1 MLIPAILKTYFFLH
15 LYAQSLQRSAHT
27 LLFSGSLIV
36 SAPDLQSPFPAKAAT
51 CQKNYAYLLLAYC
64 GHKMLNANF
73 SADTNLYFGRSRLL
87 VAYPMHITNCGSC
100 SPCSSSIAIH
110 DHLTDS
116 CPLCRID
123 GVHGKYLPQPQ
134 CPRRHAQHGASS
146 WLERVVQR

>member
-1 MLIPAILKTYFFLH
+1 MLIPAIFKTYFFTFVCTIPAKICSH
-15 LYAQSLQRSAHT
+15 PPFQ
-27 LLFSGSLIV
+27 LLSHRLGTRTAKPLS
-36 SAPDLQSPFPAKAAT
+36 AKAAAY
-51 CQKNYAYLLLAYC
+51 QKNYAYLLLAYC
-64 GHKMLNANF
+64 SHKMLNANF

-87 VAYPMHITNCGSC
+87 VAYFMHITNCGSC

>member
-1 MLIPAILKTYFFLH
+1 MLIPAIFKTYFLH
-15 LYAQSLQRSAHT
+15 LYEQSQQRSAHH

-36 SAPDLQSPFPAKAAT
+36 SVPGLQSPFPAKTAT
-51 CQKNYAYLLLAYC
+51 CQKNYAHLLLAYC
-64 GHKMLNANF
+64 SHKMLNANF

-87 VAYPMHITNCGSC
+87 VAYPTHITNCGSC
-100 SPCSSSIAIH
+100 SPCSSSIAH

-123 GVHGKYLPQPQ
+123 GVQGKYLPQPQ